1 MTGLKSVEALYSL
14 TYEEREAIMN
24 AAMHVPTVTIR
35 PASLNSTYRTGGL
48 QNLTATQIID
58 ILGMKPSVQDDEDKV
73 VNSWEFTVDGKP
85 CAIWDYKGS
94 HYVQMWSVYDPE
106 GALPT
111 LFKPE
116 NFQEGY

>member
-14 TYEEREAIMN
+14 TYEERKAIMN

-58 ILGMKPSVQDDEDKV
+58 ILGIRPNVQDDPDKV
-73 VNSWEFTVDGKP
+73 VNSWAFTVDGKP

-94 HYVQMWSVYDPE
+94 HIVQMWSVYDPE
-106 GALPT
+106 NALGV
-111 LFKPE
+111 LFKSE
-116 NFQEGY
+116 NFQKGW

>member
-1 MTGLKSVEALYSL
+1 MSRSVEAQYNLDPTTL
-14 TYEEREAIMN
+14 EEIMN
-24 AAMHVPTVTIR
+24 AAIHVPTVTIR

-58 ILGMKPSVQDDEDKV
+58 ILGMRPNAKDDPDKV
-73 VNSWEFTVDGKP
+73 VNSWAFTVDGKP

-94 HYVQMWSVYDPE
+94 HIVQMWSCYDPE
-106 GALPT
+106 NALGAL
-111 LFKPE
+111 FKSE

>member
-1 MTGLKSVEALYSL
+1 MKSIEAMYSL
-14 TYEEREAIMN
+14 TNEEREAIMN

-35 PASLNSTYRTGGL
+35 PTSLDSTYRTGGL

-58 ILGMKPSVQDDEDKV
+58 ILGMKPNAKDDPDKV
-73 VNSWEFTVDGKP
+73 VNSWAFTVDGKP

-106 GALPT
+106 NALVA
-111 LFKPE
+111 LFKSE